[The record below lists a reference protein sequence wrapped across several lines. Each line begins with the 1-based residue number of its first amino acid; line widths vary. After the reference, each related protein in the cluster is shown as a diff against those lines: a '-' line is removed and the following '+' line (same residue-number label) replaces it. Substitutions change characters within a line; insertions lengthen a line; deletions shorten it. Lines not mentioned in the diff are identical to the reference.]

1 MKQHIK
7 KYCLRMTSG
16 LVTYALGIFAL
27 KWVKNII
34 IRMAIG
40 MVAYAVALRAVC
52 YFFPEQSPR
61 HWLYLVP
68 VMAAIIYIAA
78 IILRAIS
85 DMDEM
90 WRKGVTEAFAFS
102 AIATA
107 FTCFGYRFV
116 REAVGAPEFH
126 AEWAFYLMW
135 AYYGIRAMCSWW
147 RRK

>member
-1 MKQHIK
+1 ML
-7 KYCLRMTSG
+7 YTTNM
-16 LVTYALGIFAL
+16 
-27 KWVKNII
+27 KWVLKYTKRMII
-34 IRMAIG
+34 GLI
-40 MVAYAVALRAVC
+40 VYAVVLLTVC
-52 YFFPEQSPR
+52 HWFPEKSPQ
-61 HWLYLVP
+61 HWLVLFP
-68 VMAAIIYIAA
+68 VLAAIIYFAA
-78 IILRAIS
+78 TILRAIS

-90 WRKGVTEAFAFS
+90 WRKAVTEAFAFS

-135 AYYGIRAMCSWW
+135 AYYGIGAMRSWW

>member
-1 MKQHIK
+1 MKWVRNII
-7 KYCLRMTSG
+7 LRMVIG
-16 LVTYALGIFAL
+16 LAVYAAGLL
-27 KWVKNII
+27 
-34 IRMAIG
+34 
-40 MVAYAVALRAVC
+40 AVC
-52 YFFPEQSPR
+52 HFFPEQSKG
-61 HWLYLVP
+61 HWLYLAP
-68 VMAAIIYIAA
+68 VAAAIIYFAA
-78 IILRAIS
+78 TILRAIS

-135 AYYGIRAMCSWW
+135 AYSGIGALASWW
-147 RRK
+147 RRR

>member
-1 MKQHIK
+1 M
-7 KYCLRMTSG
+7 
-16 LVTYALGIFAL
+16 
-27 KWVKNII
+27 KWVKKYVL
-34 IRMAIG
+34 RMVIG
-40 MVAYAVALRAVC
+40 MVAYALGLIAVC

-61 HWLYLVP
+61 HWLFLVP

-102 AIATA
+102 AIATG

-135 AYYGIRAMCSWW
+135 VYYGIGALASWW
-147 RRK
+147 RSR